1 MTIDNDDI
9 KIWNGILFIKEGIYI
24 NSTIKFQII
33 IPKTY
38 PSNPP
43 SVNFITKLYHP
54 LINLETGELDLKV
67 IFYLK

>member
-43 SVNFITKLYHP
+43 SVYFITKLYHP

-67 IFYLK
+67 IFI

>member
-43 SVNFITKLYHP
+43 SVYFITKLYHP
-54 LINLETGELDLKV
+54 LINLETGELDLKL
-67 IFYLK
+67 IFI